1 MNRKFTISPEKAL
14 IRAQALCAKQE
25 KCTNDIRLKLIQWQ
39 IENIEAEKIIAKL
52 VSDGFLNDER
62 YARIFARDKSKLNKW
77 GPLKITYTLR
87 AKRLS
92 EDIIKSALQEIIYD
106 DETSLKEL
114 MTKKQ
119 KSLKAKT
126 PYEMKAKLIRF
137 AISRG
142 FEYEIVN
149 KIATSITNEL

>member
-1 MNRKFTISPEKAL
+1 MNKNFTISPEKAL

-52 VSDGFLNDER
+52 VSDGFINDER
-62 YARIFARDKSKLNKW
+62 FARIFVRDKSKINKW
-77 GPLKITYTLR
+77 GPIKITYTLR
-87 AKRLS
+87 AKRMP
-92 EDIIKSALQEIIYD
+92 EDIIKLALQEIISG

-114 MTKKQ
+114 MIKKL